1 MTGRERVHAI
11 VPRRA
16 IRLEEPVR
24 QELLA
29 GAQAVLDENWSGT
42 STVASRSLYPHQW
55 SWDAGFIAIGS
66 SWVEQQRAQQ
76 ELETLFTGQWSNGMV
91 PHIRFDP
98 SVPADAYW
106 PGPNFWKS
114 ERSGHAPAGVQ
125 TSGITQPPLHARA
138 ALEVYQHASN
148 RDDALAFL
156 RRMYPKLVAQHEYL
170 QRWRDPAGHGLAVI
184 VHPWES
190 GLDNSPIW
198 DGELASLHIPPGY
211 LPPYKRF
218 DLLHANAANRPSTAD
233 YDRYV
238 FLAMRYRDSGYD
250 DGELLEK
257 DPFLVESPL
266 FNAIYLWST
275 HALTD
280 IAAILGEDP
289 ARHHAEAARI
299 HEGMLAHLWH
309 PQRQRFYSW
318 DVRRQRFVMKDSID
332 SVMAL
337 LDPDLPTDQ
346 VEAIVDLL
354 TSPHFNP
361 PPTVRHYLI
370 PSYDLDAPDF
380 DRRRYWRGPV
390 WINTDWLVARG
401 LRQHRVPELMDEVEG
416 SVIRLVRHSGFRE
429 YYDPFT
435 GSGYGS
441 QAFSWSAALML
452 DTLRSQPGQPP

>member
-55 SWDAGFIAIGS
+55 SWDAGFIAIGR

-156 RRMYPKLVAQHEYL
+156 RRMYPKLVAQHEYI

-190 GLDNSPIW
+190 GIW
-198 DGELASLHIPPGY
+198 PG
-211 LPPYKRF
+211 
-218 DLLHANAANRPSTAD
+218 
-233 YDRYV
+233 V
-238 FLAMRYRDSGYD
+238 
-250 DGELLEK
+250 
-257 DPFLVESPL
+257 
-266 FNAIYLWST
+266 
-275 HALTD
+275 
-280 IAAILGEDP
+280 
-289 ARHHAEAARI
+289 
-299 HEGMLAHLWH
+299 
-309 PQRQRFYSW
+309 Q
-318 DVRRQRFVMKDSID
+318 
-332 SVMAL
+332 
-337 LDPDLPTDQ
+337 
-346 VEAIVDLL
+346 
-354 TSPHFNP
+354 
-361 PPTVRHYLI
+361 
-370 PSYDLDAPDF
+370 
-380 DRRRYWRGPV
+380 
-390 WINTDWLVARG
+390 
-401 LRQHRVPELMDEVEG
+401 
-416 SVIRLVRHSGFRE
+416 
-429 YYDPFT
+429 
-435 GSGYGS
+435 
-441 QAFSWSAALML
+441 
-452 DTLRSQPGQPP
+452 